1 MPRSA
6 HSLRFRLLI
15 LMTSTLSSMLT
26 VPAMARTVT
35 ASCPGVTGN
44 QPMDVY
50 CGALNGL
57 AAAPQF
63 AAIGFTNCPNTY

>member
-1 MPRSA
+1 
-6 HSLRFRLLI
+6 
-15 LMTSTLSSMLT
+15 
-26 VPAMARTVT
+26 VT